1 MVEAAETGSSGPA
14 SEPWREAVE
23 RAEKVEMVEQL
34 GHVFEGSGSVVVA
47 RYTGLTVAEMTDLR
61 ERMKAAGAR
70 FKVVKNRLAKIALE
84 NTDRADAADMFV
96 QPTGIAYAEDPV
108 APAKVATQFAKEKDR
123 FIIVGGIV
131 GKGAVD
137 EQGIKALADMPSL
150 DEMRAKLVGV
160 LNAPA
165 GKLVRTLNAP
175 GEKLARTLNAPAS
188 DLVGVL
194 QARKQQQE
202 EAA

>member
-1 MVEAAETGSSGPA
+1 
-14 SEPWREAVE
+14 VE

-34 GHVFEGSGSVVVA
+34 GHVFEESGSVVVA

-61 ERMKAAGAR
+61 ERMKAAGAQ
-70 FKVVKNRLAKIALE
+70 FKVVKNRLAKIALQ
-84 NTDRADAADMFV
+84 NTDRSSAADMFV
-96 QPTGIAYAEDPV
+96 EPTGIAYAQDPV
-108 APAKVATQFAKEKDR
+108 AAAKVATQFAKEKNK
-123 FIIVGGIV
+123 FIIVGGLV

-137 EQGIKALADMPSL
+137 DQGIKALADMPSI

-165 GKLVRTLNAP
+165 SKFVRTLNAP
-175 GEKLARTLNAPAS
+175 GEKLARTLNAPAA

-194 QARKQQQE
+194 RARQQQQE
-202 EAA
+202 AA

>member
-1 MVEAAETGSSGPA
+1 MVQAVAAGLSGSA
-14 SEPWREAVE
+14 TKTWRDAVE
-23 RAEKVEMVEQL
+23 RAEKIEMVEQL
-34 GHVFEGSGSVVVA
+34 GHVFEESGSVVVA

-70 FKVVKNRLAKIALE
+70 FKVVKNRLAKIALQ
-84 NTDRADAADMFV
+84 NTDRAAAADMFV
-96 QPTGIAYAEDPV
+96 DPTGIAYADDPV
-108 APAKVATQFAKEKDR
+108 APAKVATQFAKEKNK
-123 FIIVGGIV
+123 FIIVGGLV
-131 GKGAVD
+131 GKGAVN
-137 EQGIKALADMPSL
+137 EEGIKALADMPSI
-150 DEMRAKLVGV
+150 DEMRARLVGV

-175 GEKLARTLNAPAS
+175 GEKLARTLNAPGS

-194 QARKQQQE
+194 QARQRQQE

>member
-1 MVEAAETGSSGPA
+1 MVQAVAAGLSGPA
-14 SEPWREAVE
+14 TKTWRDAVE
-23 RAEKVEMVEQL
+23 RAEKIEMVEQL
-34 GHVFEGSGSVVVA
+34 GHVFEESGSVVVA

-70 FKVVKNRLAKIALE
+70 FKVVKNRLAKIALQ
-84 NTDRADAADMFV
+84 NTDRAAAADMFV
-96 QPTGIAYAEDPV
+96 EPTGIAFADDPV
-108 APAKVATQFAKEKDR
+108 APAKVATQFAKEKNK
-123 FIIVGGIV
+123 FIIVGGLV
-131 GKGAVD
+131 GKGAVN
-137 EQGIKALADMPSL
+137 EEGIKALADMPSL
-150 DEMRAKLVGV
+150 DEMRARLVGV

-175 GEKLARTLNAPAS
+175 GEKLARTLNAPGS

-194 QARKQQQE
+194 QARQRQQE

>member
-1 MVEAAETGSSGPA
+1 
-14 SEPWREAVE
+14 VE
-23 RAEKVEMVEQL
+23 RAEKVEMVEHL
-34 GHVFEGSGSVVVA
+34 GHVFADSGSVVVA

-61 ERMKAAGAR
+61 ERMKAAGAQ

-84 NTDRADAADMFV
+84 NTDRSAAADMFV
-96 QPTGIAYAEDPV
+96 EPTGIAYSPDPV
-108 APAKVATQFAKEKDR
+108 APAKVATQFAKEKNK
-123 FIIVGGIV
+123 FIIVGGLV

-150 DEMRAKLVGV
+150 DELRAKLVGV

-194 QARKQQQE
+194 RARQQQQE
-202 EAA
+202 AA

>member
-1 MVEAAETGSSGPA
+1 MVEVVTTGSKPVPP
-14 SEPWREAVE
+14 EPWREAVE
-23 RAEKVEMVEQL
+23 RAEKVEMVEHL
-34 GHVFEGSGSVVVA
+34 GHVFEESGSVVVA

-70 FKVVKNRLAKIALE
+70 FKVVKNRLAKIALQ
-84 NTDRADAADMFV
+84 NTDRGDAAELFV
-96 QPTGIAYAEDPV
+96 EPTGIAYAEDPV
-108 APAKVATQFAKEKDR
+108 APAKVATQFAKEKDK

-131 GKGAVD
+131 GSGAVD
-137 EQGIKALADMPSL
+137 ADGIKALADMPSI
-150 DEMRAKLVGV
+150 DEMRAKLLGV

-188 DLVGVL
+188 DLIGVL

>member
-1 MVEAAETGSSGPA
+1 M
-14 SEPWREAVE
+14 E

-34 GHVFEGSGSVVVA
+34 GHVFEESGSVVVA
-47 RYTGLTVAEMTDLR
+47 RYTGLTVAEITDLR

-70 FKVVKNRLAKIALE
+70 VKGVKNRLAKIALQ
-84 NTDRADAADMFV
+84 NTDRDAAADLFV
-96 QPTGIAYAEDPV
+96 EPTGIAYAQDPV
-108 APAKVATQFAKEKDR
+108 AAAKIATQFAKEKDK

-131 GKGAVD
+131 GRGAVD
-137 EQGIKALADMPSL
+137 AEGIKALADMPSI
-150 DEMRAKLVGV
+150 DEMRARLVGV

-165 GKLVRTLNAP
+165 SKFVRTLNAP
-175 GEKLARTLNAPAS
+175 GEKLARTLNAPGAG
-188 DLVGVL
+188 LVGVL

>member
-1 MVEAAETGSSGPA
+1 MMEAGEAGWSGPA
-14 SEPWREAVE
+14 TTTWRDAVE

-34 GHVFEGSGSVVVA
+34 GHVFEESGSVVVA

-70 FKVVKNRLAKIALE
+70 FKVVKNRLAKIALQ
-84 NTDRADAADMFV
+84 NTDRAVAADMFV
-96 QPTGIAYAEDPV
+96 EPTGIAYAEDPV
-108 APAKVATQFAKEKDR
+108 APAKVATQFAKEKNK
-123 FIIVGGIV
+123 FIIIGGIV

-137 EQGIKALADMPSL
+137 EEGVKALADMPSI

-188 DLVGVL
+188 DLIGVL
-194 QARKQQQE
+194 QARQRQQE